1 MQEPWHR
8 GVSPEERVKG
18 IEPSSTAWEA
28 AALPL
33 CYTREV
39 DSRTIHVADWHE
51 QAIGEDVGWPRYA
64 GSLGTRLVA
73 APRPAVVLRATTYV
87 LGSCN

>member
-1 MQEPWHR
+1 M
-8 GVSPEERVKG
+8 KG

-39 DSRTIHVADWHE
+39 SSRTIHIADWHE
-51 QAIGEDVGWPRYA
+51 QAIGEGLGWHGIVATPELA
-64 GSLGTRLVA
+64 LLRL
-73 APRPAVVLRATTYV
+73 PDRR
-87 LGSCN
+87 